1 MIPKA
6 NDWDET
12 TESDRERERER
23 VGEGVGENE
32 RKDARVNDTYR

>member
-1 MIPKA
+1 MIGMRRQSV
-6 NDWDET
+6 
-12 TESDRERERER
+12 TERDR